1 MHDIPELDR
10 AGLRKFGLTT
20 GAIIAVLFGLLIPWL
35 IGFRFP
41 LWPWLVVAVLGVW
54 ALLAPATLNPVYRGW
69 MRFGLVIGAV
79 MNRLLLGIMFFLIF
93 SPIGVL
99 MRLFGRDTMTRKFD
113 ARRASYRMPSRQPS
127 AKNME
132 RPF

>member
-41 LWPWLVVAVLGVW
+41 LWPWLVAGILGLW
-54 ALLAPATLNPVYRGW
+54 ALLTPATLNPVYRGW
-69 MRFGLVIGAV
+69 MRFGLMIGAV
-79 MNRLLLGIMFFLIF
+79 MNRLILGIMFFLIF
-93 SPIGVL
+93 SPMGVL

-113 ARRASYRMPSRQPS
+113 AHRASYRIPSRQPS
-127 AKNME
+127 EKNME